1 MRMILVFITIII
13 PAVCYPTSVY
23 KSQNEQGRTVFSDQ
37 PSDNATLI
45 SVKSKPYRYRVSLKR
60 VIDGDTLELQ
70 SGQVIRLLGIN
81 TPEVQSRYRDGE
93 AGGEKAKEW
102 LKETLSQP
110 ELFIEYDQQQR
121 DKYDRALAH
130 CFLPDG
136 RYLNAMLIEQGLASL
151 TLIPPNL
158 RYSDKLIAAQNKA
171 EQAEKGLWS
180 LSDYQV
186 KRLSELK
193 TGKNYR
199 GWQRIKLKL
208 KSIKYGKKT
217 VFLEAN
223 THFRLAIKKKDI
235 AYFGDLKSYLNQTLE
250 VRGWIHRQGKQF
262 YMNVR
267 HPSAIISQ

>member
-13 PAVCYPTSVY
+13 PGVCYPTSVY
-23 KSQNEQGRTVFSDQ
+23 QSQNEQGRTVFSDQ

-93 AGGEKAKEW
+93 AGGEQAKQW
-102 LKETLSQP
+102 LKEMLSQP

-158 RYSDKLIAAQNKA
+158 RYSDQLIAAQNKA
-171 EQAEKGLWS
+171 EQNKTGIWS
-180 LSDYQV
+180 LSEYRV

-235 AYFGDLKSYLNQTLE
+235 VYFGDVKRYLNQTLE